1 VRTAPG
7 GQVAENALTVL
18 LYFGANPMQQS
29 PQLFAAAGRVYE
41 LPADARDRH
50 LDPLAIPSLC

>member
-1 VRTAPG
+1 MGLR
-7 GQVAENALTVL
+7 NHRTVL